1 MGSGAST
8 SDDFSSDEKESLTRA
23 MEGKYL
29 ELKQHLLLSENDQL
43 VVLKE

>member
-8 SDDFSSDEKESLTRA
+8 SDDFSSDEKESLTKA
-23 MEGKYL
+23 MEVKYL
-29 ELKQHLLLSENDQL
+29 ELKHVLSENDHL

>member
-8 SDDFSSDEKESLTRA
+8 SDDFSSDEKQSLTRA

-29 ELKQHLLLSENDQL
+29 ELEHVLSENDQL